1 LGSERSVLFL
11 RRFSLS
17 KSAAFIYASGF
28 TDDMLAAL
36 FAVRQSKA
44 IFSVINDCGEP
55 GITRGLTQPVFMK
68 LARLP
73 GGRLS
78 APLSPAQSLLHEIS
92 FKTTDAA
99 ARRDFF
105 STVFFYGLA

>member
-1 LGSERSVLFL
+1 
-11 RRFSLS
+11 
-17 KSAAFIYASGF
+17 
-28 TDDMLAAL
+28 
-36 FAVRQSKA
+36 
-44 IFSVINDCGEP
+44 
-55 GITRGLTQPVFMK
+55 MK

-73 GGRLS
+73 SGRLS

>member
-1 LGSERSVLFL
+1 
-11 RRFSLS
+11 
-17 KSAAFIYASGF
+17 
-28 TDDMLAAL
+28 
-36 FAVRQSKA
+36 
-44 IFSVINDCGEP
+44 
-55 GITRGLTQPVFMK
+55 MK

-73 GGRLS
+73 SGRLS
-78 APLSPAQSLLHEIS
+78 APFTPAQSLLHEIS